1 VRADPGIQV
10 FVYPEE
16 LDAVGPDALAE
27 QILELGFDSVS
38 IALAYHRARRV
49 FPRQRRISVSPGG
62 AISFT
67 PNAVRYGHL
76 VPEPTASADL
86 RRAVLA
92 FRESCREAGLRFR
105 AWLVALHNEPLAL
118 AHPDIAARTLDGS
131 STEFSLCPSADETV
145 EYVAA
150 LVGDVCSQFQPEGID
165 LEAALYPAW
174 EPSYTLTLALEPLSE
189 RAVLFGAQCF
199 CVSCR
204 RLFGTSAPELEAR
217 AKHAAG
223 PPFGA
228 LGADDATVGGELAR
242 VRAARVGRLVAAAAR
257 SAHTEGSS
265 LCVTASGPATQAH
278 LRGLAP
284 SVAATADRVLLGH
297 GTLAGLALEHRLSD
311 LRALVGDRDV
321 TVSLNWSSER
331 SPEAF
336 AADAELVAAGGA
348 TGLAL
353 YNLSLVPQAG
363 LDGFRA
369 AAAAFRAVT
378 PAVIPDDSF

>member
-16 LDAVGPDALAE
+16 LDAVEPDALAE

-49 FPRQRRISVSPGG
+49 FPRQRRISTSPGG

-67 PNAVRYGHL
+67 PNAARYGRV

-92 FRESCREAGLRFR
+92 FRESCREAGLHFR

-118 AHPDIAARTLDGS
+118 AHPDLAARTLDGS
-131 STEFSLCPSADETV
+131 STGFSLCPSADETV
-145 EYVAA
+145 EYVAG
-150 LVGDVCSQFQPEGID
+150 LVGDVCSQFEPEGVD

-204 RLFGTSAPELEAR
+204 RLLGASADDLEAR
-217 AKHAAG
+217 AKRAAG
-223 PPFGA
+223 PPFGPGD
-228 LGADDATVGGELAR
+228 GADATFGSELAEA
-242 VRAARVGRLVAAAAR
+242 RAARVGRLVAAAAR
-257 SAHTEGSS
+257 SAHAERSS
-265 LCVTASGPATQAH
+265 LCLTASGPALQAR

-284 SVAATADRVLLGH
+284 SVAASADRVLLGH
-297 GTLAGLALEHRLSD
+297 GVLAGAALEQRLAD
-311 LRALVGDRDV
+311 LRPLVGDREV
-321 TVSLNWSSER
+321 TVSLNWTPER

-336 AADAELVAAGGA
+336 AAAAALVAAGGA

-363 LDGFRA
+363 LDAFRA
-369 AAAAFRAVT
+369 AAAAFRAV
-378 PAVIPDDSF
+378 SF